1 MEKVTFYREWLPLP
15 KAEFNVLTMIA
26 EQGGTFTGNWSDM
39 CRYINLTPQD
49 RNRKVLQAAVESLT
63 SKGFITRDSRGRT
76 QTLKVIPKAAGIE
89 LARPWV
95 RSVINHDYSSENVA
109 FAQVLKVFIW
119 ICGNDM
125 DIVTNTMIADDI
137 GMSVDTVT
145 SAKNVLLK
153 EYENITKRQVS
164 EKTGWNTFRTL
175 GQELA
180 ASALWKDLQKKSYFF
195 LANK

>member
-49 RNRKVLQAAVESLT
+49 RNRKVLQAAIESLD
-63 SKGFITRDSRGRT
+63 SKGFITWDSRGRT
-76 QTLKVIPKAAGIE
+76 QMLKVIPKATVIE
-89 LARPWV
+89 LPRQWV
-95 RSVINHDYSSENVA
+95 RSVINHDYSSESVA

-119 ICGNDM
+119 ICDNQM
-125 DIVTNTMIADDI
+125 DIVTNAMIADDI
-137 GMSVDTVT
+137 GMSEDTVT

-180 ASALWKDLQKKSYFF
+180 ASALWKDL
-195 LANK
+195 

>member
-95 RSVINHDYSSENVA
+95 RSVINHDYSSEDVA

-119 ICGNDM
+119 I
-125 DIVTNTMIADDI
+125 
-137 GMSVDTVT
+137 
-145 SAKNVLLK
+145 
-153 EYENITKRQVS
+153 
-164 EKTGWNTFRTL
+164 
-175 GQELA
+175 
-180 ASALWKDLQKKSYFF
+180 
-195 LANK
+195 

>member
-26 EQGGTFTGNWSDM
+26 EQGGTFSGNWSDM

-49 RNRKVLQAAVESLT
+49 RNRKLIQAAVESLT
-63 SKGFITRDSRGRT
+63 SKGFITWDSRGRT
-76 QTLKVIPKAAGIE
+76 QTLKVIPKAKGIDIP
-89 LARPWV
+89 RSWV
-95 RSVINHDYSSENVA
+95 RSVINHDYSSEAVA
-109 FAQVLKVFIW
+109 FAQVLKVYLW

-125 DIVTNTMIADDI
+125 DIVTNAMIADDI

-195 LANK
+195 PVNK

>member
-1 MEKVTFYREWLPLP
+1 MEEVIFYKEWLPLQ
-15 KAEFNVLTMIA
+15 KSEFNVLAMIA
-26 EQGGTFTGNWSDM
+26 EQGGSFTGNYSDM
-39 CRYINLTPQD
+39 CRYLGVTPQN
-49 RNRKVLQAAVESLT
+49 RNRKVLQAAVESLA
-63 SKGFITRDSRGRT
+63 SKGFITWDSRGRT
-76 QTLKVIPKAAGIE
+76 QTLKVIPKATEIE
-89 LARPWV
+89 LPRPWV
-95 RSVINHDYSSENVA
+95 QSVINHDYSSEAVA
-109 FAQVLKVFIW
+109 FAQVLKVYLW

-125 DIVTNTMIADDI
+125 DIVTNAMIADDI

-195 LANK
+195 PVNK

>member
-1 MEKVTFYREWLPLP
+1 MEKVMFYREWLPLP

-39 CRYINLTPQD
+39 CRSINLTAQD

-63 SKGFITRDSRGRT
+63 SKGFIAWDSRGRT
-76 QTLKVIPKAAGIE
+76 QTLKIIPKATEIG

-95 RSVINHDYSSENVA
+95 RSVVNHDYSSEKVA
-109 FAQVLKVFIW
+109 FTQVLKVFIW

-125 DIVTNTMIADDI
+125 DIVTNAMIADDI

-180 ASALWKDLQKKSYFF
+180 ANAWWKDL
-195 LANK
+195 